1 MATRVG
7 RGAAASCF
15 TSSTLAPCCLVM
27 MVVMMMMVQLQPTS
41 SSRIVVHTN
50 KEGPAGGLL
59 TGTIAS
65 LDLPEGL
72 ITEQISYYL
81 TTSQQDGGDTIYRL
95 AFCDGVQPEAIPI
108 NTAVTVV
115 YDKIVDGVVHSCT
128 PPKESSPAEEGR
140 RRALLGERIT
150 APLEPRILVY
160 IATMCGFK
168 EPAAASNPAEIM
180 DIFFG
185 KGDMKGRVLAD
196 YYKTCSYGQV
206 TLLPKNVKV
215 VGPVEI
221 PCSGNLVT
229 SFTMKTGSNFSSNSC
244 SNDNLLKWQ
253 FWLDIW
259 ADANW
264 RTLGISPDD
273 YHHQVILLPKTFTAK
288 SKDCNGFA
296 GSATAGRYYID
307 KTAVNNWGR
316 GFVWWSGDNL
326 NKIETLFHEIGHN
339 YRMAHASIPGGCDL
353 VDQCDHTCAMGA
365 VGGQGIRCLNAAHNW
380 QIGWGRPFLELDDV
394 SLPYGKPSAPIRI
407 PKQLSST
414 NSSVVVTGAGMP
426 DNQRLFLSV
435 RMNVYPYDLPYGPSY
450 DNTPFLLMHT
460 YRGTDSQPY
469 AQTIRVGDLGVG
481 GVWRDPDSDLVVR
494 FDSWNNATGASVR
507 ICRRSSRQ
515 TEVNCTNGLDDDC
528 DFLTDIKDPDCTR
541 PRSPPSPPRPPS
553 PPSPPLRPP
562 PSPPPPPP
570 PPPSP
575 RPPQPPP
582 PSPRPP
588 PPKRPSPRPPRSSQA
603 MRIPSSPHR
612 PSPLP

>member
-481 GVWRDPDSDLVVR
+481 G
-494 FDSWNNATGASVR
+494 
-507 ICRRSSRQ
+507 
-515 TEVNCTNGLDDDC
+515 
-528 DFLTDIKDPDCTR
+528 
-541 PRSPPSPPRPPS
+541 PPGK
-553 PPSPPLRPP
+553 LR
-562 PSPPPPPP
+562 
-570 PPPSP
+570 
-575 RPPQPPP
+575 
-582 PSPRPP
+582 
-588 PPKRPSPRPPRSSQA
+588 
-603 MRIPSSPHR
+603 
-612 PSPLP
+612 